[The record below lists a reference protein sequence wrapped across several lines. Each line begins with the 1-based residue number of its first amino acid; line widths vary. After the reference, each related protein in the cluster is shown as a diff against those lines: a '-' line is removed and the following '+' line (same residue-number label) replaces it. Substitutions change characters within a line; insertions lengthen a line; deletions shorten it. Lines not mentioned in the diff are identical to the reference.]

1 MKDIKNMIEELS
13 KPVIEIE
20 IKEGKNIITRRH
32 YNETDINKYGR
43 LRLSYLR
50 NFKRIEYEYLLME
63 DKLTKHLVDISS
75 EALKLFYDLM
85 DEFIEDEYVL
95 TQEYKKID
103 QLDWVRNMNYYK
115 KVAEEIVISKV
126 VYNNNN

>member
-115 KVAEEIVISKV
+115 KVVEEIVISNV
-126 VYNNNN
+126 VYNSNN